1 MQLSYGN
8 RIIFKKGKVNTS
20 KHNVGRCFGRY
31 INDGFTTFIDASWA
45 WTIMTYSCL
54 LIASWTIYASLWYA
68 MAVGHGDIEYYKK
81 WNDAVDRDQFEQ
93 DNRYTPCVRN
103 LYSFMSAFLYS
114 METQQSIG
122 YGFRH
127 ITEGCNE
134 APVLLATQ
142 SITGTLLTCF
152 LMGGIIAKLA
162 RPKTRAQN
170 IIFSKKAVISHR
182 NGIPYLMFRVAD
194 TRESHIIRASI
205 KARIVR
211 RKMTDEGELIDFYQQ
226 DLKLT
231 TDECDDRVLLMWP
244 TVLAHRIDEKSPLYN
259 VSSIDLLREKF
270 EIIVIL
276 EGGVESTGLAT
287 QARTSYLSSEIL
299 WGHRFQNI
307 VTHDENASEYHID
320 YNLFHNTIWVET
332 SPTCSPKQLERS
344 RNFNVNIT
352 QTFNNDELVLKP
364 AVHLNGNAKAL

>member
-1 MQLSYGN
+1 
-8 RIIFKKGKVNTS
+8 
-20 KHNVGRCFGRY
+20 
-31 INDGFTTFIDASWA
+31 
-45 WTIMTYSCL
+45 
-54 LIASWTIYASLWYA
+54 
-68 MAVGHGDIEYYKK
+68 
-81 WNDAVDRDQFEQ
+81 
-93 DNRYTPCVRN
+93 
-103 LYSFMSAFLYS
+103 
-114 METQQSIG
+114 
-122 YGFRH
+122 
-127 ITEGCNE
+127 
-134 APVLLATQ
+134 
-142 SITGTLLTCF
+142 
-152 LMGGIIAKLA
+152 MGGIIAKLA

-244 TVLAHRIDEKSPLYN
+244 TILAHRIDEKSPLYEL
-259 VSSIDLLREKF
+259 SAIDLLREKF

-307 VTHDENASEYHID
+307 VTHDENAAEYHVS
-320 YNLFHNTIWVET
+320 NL
-332 SPTCSPKQLERS
+332 
-344 RNFNVNIT
+344 NFKLIFMIN
-352 QTFNNDELVLKP
+352 P
-364 AVHLNGNAKAL
+364 

>member
-1 MQLSYGN
+1 
-8 RIIFKKGKVNTS
+8 
-20 KHNVGRCFGRY
+20 
-31 INDGFTTFIDASWA
+31 
-45 WTIMTYSCL
+45 
-54 LIASWTIYASLWYA
+54 
-68 MAVGHGDIEYYKK
+68 
-81 WNDAVDRDQFEQ
+81 
-93 DNRYTPCVRN
+93 
-103 LYSFMSAFLYS
+103 
-114 METQQSIG
+114 
-122 YGFRH
+122 
-127 ITEGCNE
+127 
-134 APVLLATQ
+134 
-142 SITGTLLTCF
+142 
-152 LMGGIIAKLA
+152 MGGIIAKLA